1 MGHVPPGYG
10 ARGPR
15 SAESWRREE
24 LRKLCGEG
32 TSSCSLSSIA
42 SKGPYGAHERGTRT
56 GIPDDPKHLRAAA
69 YRFLLKLDEP
79 DTLVEQYRA
88 FLDDV
93 NSQLSALPPPPPC
106 PPSAGPTE
114 PLRNEDRLLKEIQ
127 QDVERTFGA
136 LAWFGVEE
144 ETAQDALWDRLD
156 LLLPAVQRDDK
167 TDQVA
172 QDQQDPAE
180 SSTPTQSTSR
190 NGRLRS
196 RRQLVLR
203 PLYLYASLNPG
214 VSFVQGMSYIA
225 AVFVYVFAQSSPVN
239 TATTGSSATS
249 TASTPFEQAEASTF
263 FALSALLSQLR
274 DLFVPALDGLGAG
287 DDIDRAPSST
297 NSTGLGSALS
307 RFRALLLVIDS
318 TAADALDRKG
328 VDLNGLVV
336 RWLMTLFANEVCCA
350 SCGEQRTDPDVVPA
364 VPFAR
369 RDACL
374 GVSCLAQ

>member
-1 MGHVPPGYG
+1 M
-10 ARGPR
+10 
-15 SAESWRREE
+15 
-24 LRKLCGEG
+24 LR
-32 TSSCSLSSIA
+32 
-42 SKGPYGAHERGTRT
+42 
-56 GIPDDPKHLRAAA
+56 
-69 YRFLLKLDEP
+69 
-79 DTLVEQYRA
+79 
-88 FLDDV
+88 
-93 NSQLSALPPPPPC
+93 
-106 PPSAGPTE
+106 
-114 PLRNEDRLLKEIQ
+114 EIQ

-144 ETAQDALWDRLD
+144 ETAQDALWERLD
-156 LLLPAVQRDDK
+156 LLLPAVQREGETK
-167 TDQVA
+167 QA
-172 QDQQDPAE
+172 PQDAGPAE

-225 AVFVYVFAQSSPVN
+225 AVFFYVFAQPSPVNN
-239 TATTGSSATS
+239 TATTELSATA
-249 TASTPFEQAEASTF
+249 TPTPFEEAEASTF

-287 DDIDRAPSST
+287 DDDDRVPTST
-297 NSTGLGSALS
+297 TSTGLGSALG

-336 RWLMTLFANEVCCA
+336 RWLTTLFANEVCVLH
-350 SCGEQRTDPDVVPA
+350 SISL
-364 VPFAR
+364 FR
-369 RDACL
+369 R
-374 GVSCLAQ
+374 

>member
-1 MGHVPPGYG
+1 MNP
-10 ARGPR
+10 
-15 SAESWRREE
+15 
-24 LRKLCGEG
+24 
-32 TSSCSLSSIA
+32 A
-42 SKGPYGAHERGTRT
+42 SPFNWACEANKTPDPT

-69 YRFLLKLDEP
+69 YRFLLNLDEP
-79 DTLVEQYRA
+79 DALVEQYRA

-93 NSQLSALPPPPPC
+93 NSQLSALPPPPP
-106 PPSAGPTE
+106 PSAGPTE
-114 PLRNEDRLLKEIQ
+114 PLRNEDRLLREIQ

-144 ETAQDALWDRLD
+144 EEGTAQDALWERLD
-156 LLLPAVQRDDK
+156 LLVKPAVQREGETEHATGDAGSAD
-167 TDQVA
+167 
-172 QDQQDPAE
+172 

-225 AVFVYVFAQSSPVN
+225 AVFFYVFAQSSPVN
-239 TATTGSSATS
+239 TATTESSAPSTTS
-249 TASTPFEQAEASTF
+249 TPCEQAEASTF

-274 DLFVPALDGLGAG
+274 DLFVPALDGLVGAG
-287 DDIDRAPSST
+287 EDNDRVPT
-297 NSTGLGSALS
+297 STGLGSALG

-336 RWLMTLFANEVCCA
+336 RWLTTLFANEVCFPA
-350 SCGEQRTDPDVVPA
+350 FDLMSEQH
-364 VPFAR
+364 
-369 RDACL
+369 
-374 GVSCLAQ
+374 GS